1 MSLFLL
7 HADTTGTDSI
17 QDVIDAKKIEY
28 IPIPNF
34 EIYERVCLDLMHHVG
49 PNDTVVL
56 DTISQMGHLVRG
68 DIKLGTDPEALLWE
82 NRSKYMRDTDNWGTY
97 TAAANLIM
105 RRLKNLYNRGASI
118 ITTSHEEERVD
129 PSDLRRK
136 RNVGLNNEFRN
147 MLDHSSSDIFRITE
161 LTENLVDPLSGEM
174 MLEKGARL
182 LQIRRTDEVYAKI
195 QVTMAKNEE
204 LRQAGIESI
213 VIPSGQGTGWAKMC
227 HVIGKRPRWLT
238 LYGLTGVGKTNFV
251 VRRDPYIQP
260 VQRNTEAKE
269 VPA

>member
-1 MSLFLL
+1 MSIYLL

-17 QDVIDAKKIEY
+17 QDVIDAKRIEY

-34 EIYERVCLDLMHHVG
+34 QIYERVCLDLLKTVG
-49 PNDTVVL
+49 VNDTIIL

-68 DIKLGTDPEALLWE
+68 DIKLGIDPEAELWE
-82 NRSKYMRDTDNWGTY
+82 NRQKYLGDKDNWGTY
-97 TAAANLIM
+97 TAAANLII

-118 ITTSHEEERVD
+118 ITTSHEEERID
-129 PSDLRRK
+129 AADLRKK

-147 MLDHSSSDIFRITE
+147 MLDHSSSDIFRISE
-161 LTENLVDPLSGEM
+161 LTESVIDPNTGQPV
-174 MLEKGARL
+174 LERGTRL
-182 LQIRRTDEVYAKI
+182 LQIRRTEEVYAKL
-195 QVTMAKNEE
+195 QVPIEKSNA
-204 LRQAGIESI
+204 LRAAGVEAISN
-213 VIPSGQGTGWAKMC
+213 PTWAKMV

-260 VQRNTEAKE
+260 VQQPKEEEAI
-269 VPA
+269 A

>member
-1 MSLFLL
+1 MSIFLL

-17 QDVIDAKKIEY
+17 QDVIDAKRIEY
-28 IPIPNF
+28 LPIPNF
-34 EIYERVCLDLMHHVG
+34 QVYERVCLDLLKIVG
-49 PNDTVVL
+49 PNDTIIL

-68 DIKLGTDPEALLWE
+68 DIKLGIDPEAEMWE
-82 NRSKYMRDTDNWGTY
+82 NRQKYLGDKDNWGTY

-118 ITTSHEEERVD
+118 ITTCHEEERVD
-129 PSDLRRK
+129 PSDLRKK

-147 MLDHSSSDIFRITE
+147 MLDHSCSDIFRLSE
-161 LTENLVDPLSGEM
+161 LTENVIDPTTGQTV
-174 MLEKGARL
+174 LERGTRL

-195 QVTMAKNEE
+195 QVTIEKNNA
-204 LRQAGIESI
+204 LRAAGTEAISN
-213 VIPSGQGTGWAKMC
+213 PTWSKMT

-251 VRRDPYIQP
+251 VRRDPYIAQ
-260 VQRNTEAKE
+260 AKE
-269 VPA
+269 PAA